1 MSRLLVSSPVGLLQ
15 LTQEHDAI
23 VGLSLAQVS
32 QPEAPT
38 ALLQQAARQ
47 LEEYFE
53 GARRSFSLPLR
64 PAGTAFELAVWQ
76 ALADIPYGTTLS
88 YQQLAAHIGK
98 PTAARAVGRA
108 VGRNPIWIILPCH
121 RVIGA
126 SGRLTG
132 YAGGLEMKRALLT
145 LEGAI

>member
-1 MSRLLVSSPVGLLQ
+1 MSCLFVSSPVGLLQ

-23 VGLSLAQVS
+23 VGLRLAQMP
-32 QPEAPT
+32 QPDAPT
-38 ALLQQAARQ
+38 ALLREAARQ

-53 GARRSFSLPLR
+53 GTRRTFSLPLR

-76 ALADIPYGTTLS
+76 ALAGIPYGTTLS

-108 VGRNPIWIILPCH
+108 VGRNPVWIILPCH
-121 RVIGA
+121 RVVGA
-126 SGRLTG
+126 CGKLTG
-132 YAGGLEMKRALLT
+132 YVGGLAMKRALLT